1 MTNNYLQSNRV
12 GSRQTFIG
20 VMSLCNVKETV
31 AATTTTTV
39 LKGLLPDTL
48 YTVSL
53 VPVYEVGDG
62 QKQSENGKTSKTVC
76 NLSLKIFKDLLKI
89 TY

>member
-1 MTNNYLQSNRV
+1 MYCWHV
-12 GSRQTFIG
+12 GSGQSLIVG
-20 VMSLCNVKETV
+20 LCLCNVKETV
-31 AATTTTTV
+31 DATSTTTV

-62 QKQSENGKTSKTVC
+62 QKQSENEKTSKTG
-76 NLSLKIFKDLLKI
+76 
-89 TY
+89 

>member
-1 MTNNYLQSNRV
+1 MYCWHV
-12 GSRQTFIG
+12 GSGQ
-20 VMSLCNVKETV
+20 SLIIVGLCLFNVKETV
-31 AATTTTTV
+31 AATSTTTI

-62 QKQSENGKTSKTVC
+62 QKQSENEKTSKTG
-76 NLSLKIFKDLLKI
+76 
-89 TY
+89 